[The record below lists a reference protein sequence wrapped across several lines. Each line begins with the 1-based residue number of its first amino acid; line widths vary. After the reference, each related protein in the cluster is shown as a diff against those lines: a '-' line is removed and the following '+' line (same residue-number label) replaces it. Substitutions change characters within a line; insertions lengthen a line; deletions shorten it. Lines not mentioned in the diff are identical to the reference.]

1 MTSQIQSSR
10 EILTVA
16 LIHTR
21 PHGVM
26 VQRSGCQYLIAYSVT
41 ILGRWFILKA
51 DTNICLDT
59 FPPTVLS
66 VKANAFLKKKN
77 SSDLFIVL
85 KNTFINLEG
94 CHVHNQIAS
103 GSTWAGLTD

>member
-41 ILGRWFILKA
+41 ILRRWFILKA
-51 DTNICLDT
+51 DTDICLDT
-59 FPPTVLS
+59 FPPHSALRES
-66 VKANAFLKKKN
+66 KCIPEKKN